1 MYLRTALS
9 TYLRTDVDD
18 TVKRI
23 GIIKQKGGVGAT
35 TLTANIGT
43 TLHQRGYE
51 TLLVDADPQ
60 GSLRDW
66 SAQTEDGPAV
76 VGVDRPVVHE
86 QLPKISDFEIAIMDG
101 APRMEQM
108 TISIIKASDLVLLPV
123 QPSSVDLWS
132 VGTIIDHVEA
142 RQQTAQLQARF
153 VLSRAPV
160 TSTLTSDTRAALNDA
175 PFEQTSTT
183 VHQRV
188 AYARTLGRGESVLE
202 SRNDKAQA
210 EINALTNEIKQLLSL

>member
-1 MYLRTALS
+1 MK
-9 TYLRTDVDD
+9 V
-18 TVKRI
+18 V
-23 GIIKQKGGVGAT
+23 GIVKQKGGVGAT
-35 TLTANIGT
+35 TLAANIGT
-43 TLHQRGYE
+43 VLYQQDYNA
-51 TLLVDADPQ
+51 LLVDADPQ

-86 QLPKISDFEIAIMDG
+86 QLPKIDGFEVAIIDG

-108 TISIIKASDLVLLPV
+108 TVSIIKASDLVLLPV

-132 VGTIIDHVEA
+132 VGTVIDHVEA
-142 RQQTAQLQARF
+142 RQQMAELEAQF
-153 VLSRAPV
+153 VLSRAPA
-160 TSTLTSDTRAALNDA
+160 TSTLTSDTQLALDDA
-175 PFEQTSTT
+175 PFDRAETT
-183 VHQRV
+183 IHQRV

-202 SRNDKAQA
+202 SRNDKAKA